1 MLLLGVKNITAQTV
15 LTGGIINLGN
25 IYRKY
30 CKKNACGIK
39 TFDFDGNSI
48 SLQEQGMYKITV
60 TATLAGTEAGTAT
73 IQLLENSTASSGALA
88 STTITTA
95 DTESRNI
102 TIDYYILVNSNYLLG
117 NLATISKVISL
128 QNTGIGINISD
139 LVVNV
144 LKVS

>member
-139 LVVNV
+139 LVINV